1 MTNDVVTDLQ
11 KFVKNFAE
19 EGLLKTVGENVL
31 EAAAHI
37 KAVSERLSEV
47 NQLPLEA
54 PTYVLQGL
62 TNFSVPGFTGPFE
75 LIPNQER
82 VTKMATPVSLVNTP
96 SDTLKRVLNIIQLE
110 NNSYHYLNTSNACN
124 APQGN
129 RGHHAAQQPHQTT
142 ICFNCDNLHLI
153 PDCKC
158 PRDEANIARNMK
170 TYTEKRPECP
180 PHDGGRKK

>member
-1 MTNDVVTDLQ
+1 MS
-11 KFVKNFAE
+11 
-19 EGLLKTVGENVL
+19 

-75 LIPNQER
+75 LMPNQER
-82 VTKMATPVSLVNTP
+82 VTKMATSVSLVNTP
-96 SDTLKRVLNIIQLE
+96 SNTLKRVLNIICLA
-110 NNSYHYLNTSNACN
+110 NNSYQYFNTSNAWN
-124 APQGN
+124 VTQGK
-129 RGHHAAQQPHQTT
+129 RGHHAAQHPHHTT
-142 ICFNCDNLHLI
+142 ICFNCDNLHLL
-153 PDCKC
+153 PYCKRPC
-158 PRDEANIARNMK
+158 DEAKIARNMK